1 MMHKWCKSCVLY
13 FNKISGSS
21 LDVTISQ
28 KPFKWFVQDCLLRL
42 MVVDAISSAASEDV
56 CTWEWSLIILIDIGL
71 ASTFHWSQTPLAL
84 WCCHWVATRAHFADC
99 ALHGQKILWRV
110 GGPRFGMLW
119 HWLKGLALMV
129 KSIAIAS
136 VGNCTK
142 EGRLATRWYWWS
154 WTSVESI
161 GGEPISVQSMCDL
174 RGFLPA
180 GSSVSSLPRFESI
193 NLSLALQLV
202 SLVIEDMTRG
212 LPRIVGR
219 GCNLRKAPSFEQR
232 RRRGHAGWPAL
243 CRSMLHITAYHR
255 CPFGLKSQHGRAK
268 CDEKSTVMSN
278 GSGCVWNQVGQ
289 ACHCCQPLEGGQ
301 LKEASGL
308 SSGKEPS
315 DDARGFFHVVLVVQV
330 SCADLPLFKT
340 SQAMAR
346 QGFPKSFPK
355 KPRDMKGPIF
365 LTSTTKLPGS
375 IPTY

>member
-1 MMHKWCKSCVLY
+1 MHKWCKSFVLY
-13 FNKISGSS
+13 GKKISGSS
-21 LDVTISQ
+21 LDVTTSQ

-110 GGPRFGMLW
+110 GGPRFGMLR

-174 RGFLPA
+174 RSFLPA
-180 GSSVSSLPRFESI
+180 ACSFQFAKVRKYQFESGSSVGFTCNRRHDSTFRFVVWLPLTNELLAEAAICEKHPVSNRDAGAATPAGQRCAGACCISL
-193 NLSLALQLV
+193 Q
-202 SLVIEDMTRG
+202 
-212 LPRIVGR
+212 
-219 GCNLRKAPSFEQR
+219 
-232 RRRGHAGWPAL
+232 
-243 CRSMLHITAYHR
+243 YHR
-255 CPFGLKSQHGRAK
+255 CPFGLKSQRGRVK
-268 CDEKSTVMSN
+268 CDEKSTVMDL
-278 GSGCVWNQVGQ
+278 G
-289 ACHCCQPLEGGQ
+289 ACEI
-301 LKEASGL
+301 
-308 SSGKEPS
+308 
-315 DDARGFFHVVLVVQV
+315 R
-330 SCADLPLFKT
+330 
-340 SQAMAR
+340 
-346 QGFPKSFPK
+346 
-355 KPRDMKGPIF
+355 
-365 LTSTTKLPGS
+365 
-375 IPTY
+375 